1 MLIMRVIPPNHHK
14 RQDARRDIIG
24 DDRHKRAVGRR
35 LQAPRCRHGS
45 SRLRIFGK
53 DLDRLAF
60 ALVRRWSVESSF
72 NQVSVS
78 KGRKRQASS
87 SADRPRSIHPLS
99 ARQRR
104 ESGQSQTSCGG
115 NETTAL

>member
-1 MLIMRVIPPNHHK
+1 MHIMRVIPPNHH
-14 RQDARRDIIG
+14 RQQGRKKGHYR

-60 ALVRRWSVESSF
+60 ALVRRWSVEASF

-78 KGRKRQASS
+78 KGANVRL
-87 SADRPRSIHPLS
+87 HPQPTVL
-99 ARQRR
+99 AAYIR
-104 ESGQSQTSCGG
+104 
-115 NETTAL
+115 